1 MLLGFLNRD
10 QFSSMEGF
18 SNEAVIRFRDGSVH
32 WDGLVMPLL
41 RDARVSNQVCPHRP
55 AAA

>member
-1 MLLGFLNRD
+1 
-10 QFSSMEGF
+10 MEGF

-41 RDARVSNQVCPHRP
+41 RDARVSDQVCPHRP
-55 AAA
+55 ASA